1 MNITQLIER
10 LRTQFGSA
18 DLSSC
23 SGLLAVQVNI
33 TGDNAGVFYI
43 EIKDRKLSI
52 EPYEYN
58 DRNASITIS
67 MDNFL
72 KLIDKK
78 LDPVWAFTTGRLKVE
93 GDTGK
98 VLEITK
104 LI

>member
-1 MNITQLIER
+1 MNITQLIDR
-10 LRTQFGSA
+10 LRTQFGNA
-18 DLSSC
+18 DLSSWN
-23 SGLLAVQVNI
+23 GILAVQVNI
-33 TGDNAGVFYI
+33 TGENAGVFYI
-43 EIKDRKLSI
+43 EIKDHVLSI

-78 LDPVWAFTTGRLKVE
+78 LDPVWAFTTGKLKVQ
-93 GDTGK
+93 GDAGK